1 MQQTYLNMHISGPYF
16 NSKRIIYNK
25 SLDNKAGINKP

>member
-25 SLDNKAGINKP
+25 SLDKLSRYP